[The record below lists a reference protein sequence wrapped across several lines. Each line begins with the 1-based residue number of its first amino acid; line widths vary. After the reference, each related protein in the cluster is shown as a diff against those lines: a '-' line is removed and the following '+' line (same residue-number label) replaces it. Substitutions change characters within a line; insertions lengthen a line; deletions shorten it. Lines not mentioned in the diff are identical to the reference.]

1 MASFKLHSVIFPVSA
16 ACLWKTKIELN
27 IRFLCEMTI
36 FLSQWNLIATALRFF
51 VLEILQDFW
60 TFNFRIYQNRKSF
73 VTRHY
78 SYQMSYVSRQHW
90 FYQIKQPRLLMIYI
104 FTSINYS
111 KLLESFIHRH
121 TSLYKIAPLKISDCF
136 FSNKSLKWSKSRSNT
151 RVLCMQ
157 YSLTFQWVFPKTE
170 RKKTTNVNRFKGPEF
185 WLLWVKLNLLG
196 VCLVT

>member
-1 MASFKLHSVIFPVSA
+1 MPV
-16 ACLWKTKIELN
+16 KVKIELN
-27 IRFLCEMTI
+27 NIRFFSTGCKCQMTI
-36 FLSQWNLIATALRFF
+36 FLSQWNSIATALRFF
-51 VLEILQDFW
+51 VLKILQEFW

-78 SYQMSYVSRQHW
+78 NYQMSLYVSRQHW

-111 KLLESFIHRH
+111 KLLESLIHTH
-121 TSLYKIAPLKISDCF
+121 TSLYKIVPLKIFDSF
-136 FSNKSLKWSKSRSNT
+136 FSNNSLKWSKSSPNT

-170 RKKTTNVNRFKGPEF
+170 RRKKTNKT
-185 WLLWVKLNLLG
+185 
-196 VCLVT
+196 

>member
-1 MASFKLHSVIFPVSA
+1 MPV
-16 ACLWKTKIELN
+16 KVKIELN
-27 IRFLCEMTI
+27 NIRFFSTGCKCQMTI
-36 FLSQWNLIATALRFF
+36 FLSQWNSIATALRFF

-78 SYQMSYVSRQHW
+78 NYQMSLYVSRQHW

-111 KLLESFIHRH
+111 KLLESLIHTH
-121 TSLYKIAPLKISDCF
+121 TSLYKIVPLKTFDSF
-136 FSNKSLKWSKSRSNT
+136 FSNNSLKWSKSSPNT

-157 YSLTFQWVFPKTE
+157 YSLTFSMGFSKDW
-170 RKKTTNVNRFKGPEF
+170 KKKKNKQM
-185 WLLWVKLNLLG
+185 
-196 VCLVT
+196 